1 VTERQSRLLVGV
13 LAFGIAYVLVRSLDA
28 VPYDD
33 SYFFKRFALNALHHG
48 SFAWNVADGPVNGL
62 TSQLFGAIAVGVTLL
77 APSHYVVATKLLLAL
92 CLTATAWTFVS
103 LVGRTARRADVA
115 VGVTLLALGNPL
127 VLKTIHTGMETALAL
142 LAITLSLRAILEG
155 DGRTRYALE
164 AALVTTLVYLCRP
177 DAVLIPAL
185 TFLVMNI
192 EHRRRLALYVLGL
205 AGFFGAVL
213 GAFKLFYGTAFPL
226 PFYAKTYGVG
236 FYDAAIRQLDLREK
250 ALHVATFA
258 AFVAPLVALCRP
270 RENARARGLCMASAV
285 FVLYHLFA
293 TTEIM
298 GYRARFYVPAF
309 IPIALAAAFGAP
321 SALTTPRSWRVLGLS
336 LWAVAIIVAYA
347 TGAVSNQRSL
357 AADRVG
363 WASYIAHV
371 AIAGWLWFSTELA
384 EAERPVL
391 LGAVSLFVLG
401 LIAAQLPRWGP
412 LLGDRRFLEKSSA
425 SVTTTRGIFD
435 VERCLP
441 NTKTLYHSE
450 IGVPALVLPDAR
462 VVDLVGLMSRDI
474 ALEQPKFDTF
484 CQRDR
489 PEAIFLPH
497 KNYAALNREIQAS
510 ACLRE
515 YTRMVRQSSSPLY
528 VRNDLAPAFRGCAR
542 DVVQWQ

>member
-1 VTERQSRLLVGV
+1 VGV
-13 LAFGIAYVLVRSLDA
+13 LAFGFAYVLVRSLDA
-28 VPYDD
+28 VPLDD
-33 SYFFKRFALNALHHG
+33 SYFFKRFALNVLHHG
-48 SFAWNVADGPVNGL
+48 TFAWNVADGPVNGL
-62 TSQLFGAIAVGVTLL
+62 TSQLLGAIAIGVTLL

-92 CLTATAWTFVS
+92 CLAATAWQFVS
-103 LVGRTARRADVA
+103 LAGRFVRRADVV
-115 VGVTLLALGNPL
+115 VGVALLALGNPL
-127 VLKTIHTGMETALAL
+127 VMRTIHTGMETALTL
-142 LAITLSLRAILEG
+142 LALTASLRVVLER

-164 AALVTTLVYLCRP
+164 AACATTLVYLCRP
-177 DAVLIPAL
+177 DAALIPAL
-185 TFLVMNI
+185 TFLAMNI
-192 EHRRRLALYVLGL
+192 EGRRRPAVYALWLALLL
-205 AGFFGAVL
+205 GAVL

-236 FYDAAIRQLDLREK
+236 FYEAAIRQLDLREK

-270 RENARARGLCMASAV
+270 RENARARGLFMASAV
-285 FVLYHLFA
+285 FVLYHLLA

-309 IPIALAAAFGAP
+309 IPVALAAAFGAQ
-321 SALTTPRSWRVLGLS
+321 SALTAPRSWRVLGLS
-336 LWAVAIIVAYA
+336 LWGVAVVVAYA
-347 TGAVSNQRSL
+347 AGVVSNERSL

-371 AIAGWLWFSTELA
+371 AIAGWLWFSVELA
-384 EAERPVL
+384 EAERPAL
-391 LGAVSLFVLG
+391 LGAFSLFVLG

-425 SVTTTRGIFD
+425 GATTTRGIFD

-450 IGVPALVLPDAR
+450 IGVPGLVLPEAR
-462 VVDLVGLMSRDI
+462 VVDFAGLMSRDI
-474 ALEQPKFDTF
+474 ALEQPKFDTY
-484 CQRDR
+484 CQRER
-489 PEAIFLPH
+489 PEVIFLPH
-497 KNYAALNREIQAS
+497 KNYARLNQEIARS

-528 VRNDLAPAFRGCAR
+528 VRNDLASEFRRCAR